1 MGSSATT
8 VRVLSAGAQLDA
20 VRKAG
25 KPGDE
30 LWLTAAELHE
40 VSGWALKPEGLCKA
54 GACVPLGSEARAHA
68 DGDLVRVSG
77 LWPQL
82 GRPLLHD
89 AARSTWML
97 GEAAED
103 RARQLA
109 SLEAPDFTLPD
120 IEGVLHS
127 LSDFRGKKVLLA
139 TWASW

>member
-1 MGSSATT
+1 MGSSTAT

-68 DGDLVRVSG
+68 DGDLVRVSE